1 MFSRLKQFMFF
12 MFLLFTSMTKAS
24 AVDTINSI
32 NGPTSI
38 TKGQRITVNID
49 YETEDKDLI
58 LLLQEA
64 KYPWKSCYKV
74 RKHSN
79 ENGKQ
84 ITFMVPN
91 TIKNDTPLQYLVYL
105 TRKGKDWEDRVSVKY
120 QENVL
125 LNTAQV
131 ENSGKNKQDTLD
143 KNKWS
148 YFGNTYGKQS
158 RTYNGKL
165 FIYSTPKDVGSG
177 MYQEIPTEIGRE
189 YEVSAIL
196 IGSDTNRKEQFN
208 GESYLTISSAFP
220 TPSKDSV
227 FEESEHVTGGVETK
241 VSFRFTAISSKT
253 YLALR
258 SDKTWH
264 YASAR
269 AVSVKALGNDPI
281 GDTTKPVITLNGNSS
296 ITVYQDETY
305 VELGATAND
314 NIDGDITSNI
324 EITSNVD
331 TSTVGTYKVKYNVSD
346 TDGNKVEVV
355 RTVNVVDKSD
365 NYHSLTVVNLTDT
378 LVINKDNQTIEN
390 THFICSNTNF
400 EAIKVSAHNT
410 LIKGN
415 LFENCATGIVLSHAF
430 NTRITGNRFKHLGAG
445 IIGTAGEDG
454 SVITY
459 NEFVDIGS
467 LDCTVVVGGENCS
480 IYGARENS
488 KNSVFSHNL
497 VDNRGATVRYM
508 EDYISFYT
516 TKEGVQNMKAEDN
529 ILVGSIVS
537 SSSGAC
543 MLVDGQGSKYAFR
556 RNQCY
561 NVSGYGFVAASSKDV
576 VVEDNLIYM
585 DREHVENITYFNS
598 TIKNDESYTFGAT
611 PYYKGVCAENI
622 TFLNNK
628 GYNYTEDGKETWNI
642 GYGWQCLSSRTG
654 DAKKWSKERL
664 FSLEGEYANNIVLYG
679 NQFFEEDPHWEIPSN
694 LFDNLDSNYFSGNT
708 H

>member
-1 MFSRLKQFMFF
+1 MKTDTFTKLKWIMLFILMFF
-12 MFLLFTSMTKAS
+12 ASMAKAS
-24 AVDTINSI
+24 ITDTINSI

-38 TKGQRITVNID
+38 KKGQNITVNID

-58 LLLQEA
+58 CVLQAA
-64 KYPWKSCYKV
+64 KFPWTTYDTV
-74 RKHSN
+74 IKHSN
-79 ENGKQ
+79 EDGKQ
-84 ITFMVPN
+84 IQLTVPN
-91 TIKNDTPLQYLVYL
+91 TISSDTPLHYVVYL
-105 TRKGKDWEDRVSVKY
+105 TKKGKDWDDRVSVKY
-120 QENVL
+120 QENIVL
-125 LNTAQV
+125 EENPTNNNTELIYGG
-131 ENSGKNKQDTLD
+131 ENENGALD
-143 KNKWS
+143 KRKWS
-148 YFGNTYGKQS
+148 YFGNTYGQQS
-158 RTYNGKL
+158 RTYKGKL

-220 TPSKDSV
+220 TQSKDSV

-269 AVSVKALGNDPI
+269 AISVKA
-281 GDTTKPVITLNGNSS
+281 
-296 ITVYQDETY
+296 
-305 VELGATAND
+305 
-314 NIDGDITSNI
+314 
-324 EITSNVD
+324 
-331 TSTVGTYKVKYNVSD
+331 VGQ
-346 TDGNKVEVV
+346 
-355 RTVNVVDKSD
+355 SD

-467 LDCTVVVGGENCS
+467 LDCTVVVGGENCN

-488 KNSVFSHNL
+488 KNSIFSHNRI
-497 VDNRGATVRYM
+497 DNRGSNARYM

-516 TKEGVQNMKAEDN
+516 NREGVQNMKAEDN
-529 ILVGSIVS
+529 ILVGSLVS

-543 MLVDGQGSKYAFR
+543 MLVDGQGSTYAFR

-598 TIKNDESYTFGAT
+598 NIKNDGSYTFGAT
-611 PYYKGVCAENI
+611 PYYDNVCAENV